1 MSNKIKVLIIDDHQ
15 IFRDGISSLFNE
27 VDDIVV
33 IGYASDGE
41 DALTKIDQLDPDV
54 LLLDISLPKITGF
67 DLMKIVNKKYPDIK
81 ILVLSM
87 HTKDEYIYEAMKA
100 GAFGYLPKQNTSK
113 DELLNAV
120 RTVFKGEEYLN
131 EDVIRVM
138 QKSHSAKSPMSSDF
152 RKNFNAL
159 TKREREIVSLVV
171 EGLTNQEIADKLF
184 VNIRTVETHKTN
196 ILQKLQLKNSV
207 DLVKFAIKNNL
218 LEL

>member
-27 VDDIVV
+27 AEDILV

-41 DALTKIDQLDPDV
+41 DALEKIDQLDPDV
-54 LLLDISLPKITGF
+54 LLLDISLPKMTGF

-87 HTKDEYIYEAMKA
+87 HTKDEYIYEAMNA

-131 EDVIRVM
+131 EDMTRVM
-138 QKSHSAKSPMSSDF
+138 QKSHSIKSPMSSDF
-152 RKNFNAL
+152 KKSFNTL

-196 ILQKLQLKNSV
+196 ILQKLQLKSSV

>member
-1 MSNKIKVLIIDDHQ
+1 MIHKIKILIIDDHQ

-27 VDDIVV
+27 ADDIAV

-41 DALTKIDQLDPDV
+41 DAIEKIDQLDPDV
-54 LLLDISLPKITGF
+54 LLLDISLPKMTGF
-67 DLMKIVNKKYPDIK
+67 DLMRIVNKKYPDIK

-87 HTKDEYIYEAMKA
+87 HTKDEYIFEAINA
-100 GAFGYLPKQNTSK
+100 GALGYLPKQNTSK

-120 RTVFKGEEYLN
+120 RTVFNGEEYLN
-131 EDVIRVM
+131 EDVTRVM
-138 QKSHSAKSPMSSDF
+138 KKSHSLKSPMNSDF
-152 RKNFNAL
+152 QKNFNTL

-196 ILQKLQLKNSV
+196 ILQKLQLKSSV